1 MTGKRWMAFVL
12 LVLAALWVLPG
23 ACAQEPASY
32 GSVGM
37 AGGQVFAL
45 QRGELLRYDTAGG
58 DFVPAGLSP
67 VPGNMLADSLEG
79 LYLFSCQEQT
89 LTQLETAAPYGA
101 MATWKVDPLP
111 FTADEIYRAA
121 VAEGVLYLLTAQET
135 AFPFRGVWAYELATG
150 QQEDCPVPATADMT
164 CGEGGQLLLYS
175 APLGQEGGLYAWR
188 MGSGPQKL
196 CAAPATQAYTPGGL
210 AYDPAGQVCY
220 MQANGVILAL
230 EGGSLRETA
239 YAPDYEN
246 GDFRSGAV
254 TPEGCYLRFYSDGS
268 LWPLSLG
275 QPQQEVLRIAGVFP
289 DASLLDAYRQAYPQV
304 AVAVSPELPSQEDA
318 FAQALVN
325 RTLEADIIIT
335 STASELYGPLLE
347 KGYVL
352 PLDGDSRCAGAVD
365 SMYPAI
371 QDQVTRDGQRLA
383 LPLGLSMETM
393 WYNQRL
399 FTELGLSVP
408 TTVEELL
415 RCCAEASLPPEV
427 GMLRD
432 ALVPLSDALLQQTM
446 DLALLQ
452 GEGADLDVARALLT
466 LWAQNASAYANA
478 DRVADQALFARM
490 TSVQLGEALWDME
503 DYRPLV
509 LSVAPEQS
517 PALPASMP
525 VMMIYAGTRQPE
537 RCLEF
542 LAFCAENLDAAA
554 WVALSPQRGEPVEKA
569 GLEEEL
575 AALETQLSA
584 LDTQLAAQPEV
595 EALQL
600 EREELQLRLQAL
612 RDDPWQVSPQAIAS
626 YQAMAPNLVFYLQ
639 RWRYDTTDAQVYQL
653 RERMRTHQISAE
665 QFVKDYQHMLWMF
678 NRENG
683 DEAHG

>member
-1 MTGKRWMAFVL
+1 MA
-12 LVLAALWVLPG
+12 
-23 ACAQEPASY
+23 E
-32 GSVGM
+32 
-37 AGGQVFAL
+37 GQVFAL

-111 FTADEIYRAA
+111 FTADEIYRAV

-210 AYDPAGQVCY
+210 AYDPAAQVCY

-230 EGGSLRETA
+230 EGGALRETA

-275 QPQQEVLRIAGVFP
+275 QPQQEVLRIAGLFP
-289 DASLLDAYRQAYPQV
+289 DASLLEAYRQAYPQV

-352 PLDGDSRCAGAVD
+352 ALNGDSRCAGAVD

-371 QDQVTRDGQRLA
+371 QDQVTRDGQRFA

-432 ALVPLSDALLQQTM
+432 ALLPLSDALL
-446 DLALLQ
+446 
-452 GEGADLDVARALLT
+452 
-466 LWAQNASAYANA
+466 
-478 DRVADQALFARM
+478 
-490 TSVQLGEALWDME
+490 
-503 DYRPLV
+503 
-509 LSVAPEQS
+509 
-517 PALPASMP
+517 
-525 VMMIYAGTRQPE
+525 
-537 RCLEF
+537 
-542 LAFCAENLDAAA
+542 
-554 WVALSPQRGEPVEKA
+554 
-569 GLEEEL
+569 
-575 AALETQLSA
+575 
-584 LDTQLAAQPEV
+584 
-595 EALQL
+595 
-600 EREELQLRLQAL
+600 
-612 RDDPWQVSPQAIAS
+612 
-626 YQAMAPNLVFYLQ
+626 
-639 RWRYDTTDAQVYQL
+639 
-653 RERMRTHQISAE
+653 
-665 QFVKDYQHMLWMF
+665 
-678 NRENG
+678 
-683 DEAHG
+683 